1 MLSQKSAE
9 KEVGK
14 VVADKEKTG
23 ADKEPVKKDK
33 AESPSPKKAPAPAP
47 PSAVVTVSVPEP
59 ALPAAP
65 APALEKEAT
74 PPPAAVTEVEKKLE
88 VKVEEKEEDKL
99 SDEGLG
105 ASSDEISDGSQV
117 RFTRAL
123 FCFFAFIS
131 LKTSFYYLECIMY
144 IFLLFDFIWLPWLI

>member
-1 MLSQKSAE
+1 MMLSQKSAE

-14 VVADKEKTG
+14 AVADKEKTG

-33 AESPSPKKAPAPAP
+33 VESPSPKKAPAPAP
-47 PSAVVTVSVPEP
+47 PSAVVAIAAPEP
-59 ALPAAP
+59 ALPP

-74 PPPAAVTEVEKKLE
+74 PPPAAATEAEKKLE

-123 FCFFAFIS
+123 FCFFAFIA
-131 LKTSFYYLECIMY
+131 LKNTKNYF
-144 IFLLFDFIWLPWLI
+144 F